1 MSSPPNQH
9 IILADDH
16 PVFRHGLRQ
25 IVETESDFRVVG
37 ESRDGENALEQIKTL
52 RPAIAI
58 LDISM
63 PKLDGLAVARS
74 VQEECLPVKIIL
86 VTMYREE
93 KLFKKALEVGVQG
106 YVLKDSVA
114 ADIISCL
121 NAVAAGENYTSPE
134 LTTYLIKRVREIE
147 GAGTPQSSLESL
159 SDTERRVL
167 SLISDCKTNKEIA
180 QELYI
185 SVRTVE
191 THRNNICKKLDVH
204 GSHALMK
211 FALEHRD
218 HLS

>member
-1 MSSPPNQH
+1 MSSAHKQN
-9 IILADDH
+9 IVLADDH

-25 IVETESDFRVVG
+25 LVEAQSGFKILG
-37 ESRDGENALEQIKTL
+37 EARDGENALDLIRTL
-52 RPAIAI
+52 LPEIAI

-93 KLFKKALEVGVQG
+93 KLFMKALEAGVQG
-106 YVLKDSVA
+106 YVLKDSA
-114 ADIISCL
+114 ATDIISCL
-121 NAVAAGENYTSPE
+121 NAVVAGGNYTSPE
-134 LTTYLIKRVREIE
+134 LTTYLMKRVREVDV
-147 GAGTPQSSLESL
+147 AQAPQSSLNSL

-167 SLISDCKTNKEIA
+167 SLIADCKTNKEIA
-180 QELYI
+180 HELFI

-211 FALEHRD
+211 FALDHKN